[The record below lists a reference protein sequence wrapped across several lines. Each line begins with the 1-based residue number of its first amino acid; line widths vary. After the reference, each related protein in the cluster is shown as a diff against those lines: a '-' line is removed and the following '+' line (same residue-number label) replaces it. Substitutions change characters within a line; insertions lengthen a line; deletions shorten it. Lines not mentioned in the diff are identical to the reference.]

1 MYETTKCGICLE
13 SLEKTN
19 VCITSCKH
27 SFCLDCIIKNSKY
40 NNCCPYCRIK
50 IIDNL
55 NKSEDE
61 VEESELVQQNSEQEV
76 QREELYPDNFIGHID
91 YEEECYHFPI
101 VIENINTFAKVINEV
116 TGGTFC
122 SNECLGWI
130 LGIISIVN
138 ENEDTKFNIMDD
150 KSFGNEI
157 LLAEYSKL
165 IIMETIFI
173 YKRSILLNKYL
184 EDKIKNLN

>member
-1 MYETTKCGICLE
+1 MNETIKCGICLE
-13 SLEKTN
+13 LLEKTN

-50 IIDNL
+50 IINNI
-55 NKSEDE
+55 NK
-61 VEESELVQQNSEQEV
+61 SEQEV
-76 QREELYPDNFIGHID
+76 EELEEEVQETEPEVEREEQYPNNFIGHID
-91 YEEECYHFPI
+91 YEDECYHFPI
-101 VIENINTFAKVINEV
+101 VIEDIYTFAKVINEV

-122 SNECLGWI
+122 SNISLGWI
-130 LGIISIVN
+130 LGIISIIN
-138 ENEDTKFNIMDD
+138 ENEDAKFNILDD
-150 KSFGNEI
+150 KSFENEI

-173 YKRSILLNKYL
+173 YKRSILLNKFL
-184 EDKIKNLN
+184 ESKVKNLN